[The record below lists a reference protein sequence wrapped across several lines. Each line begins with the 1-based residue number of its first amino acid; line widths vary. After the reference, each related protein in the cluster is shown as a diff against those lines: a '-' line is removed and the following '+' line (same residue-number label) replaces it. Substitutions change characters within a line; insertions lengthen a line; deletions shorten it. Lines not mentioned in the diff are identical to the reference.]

1 MPKTAHLNRWCE
13 AKLGDICPKLKS
25 TLAGYVVVLSLIAGC
40 VQPAPLPTQP
50 PTATLTSTPVPV
62 PTWTPTPTATS
73 TPRPTPTPTPIPFWD
88 TRTSTPEE
96 QGIDSALLVAMLD
109 YIDQQNL
116 TVHSVL
122 VIRNDHLVMEAYFH
136 LFHQDRIH
144 ALASC
149 TKSFTSALI
158 GIAIEEGYLN
168 LDDKVLDFFSDAEI
182 ANDSPLKHEIT
193 VEHLLLM
200 RSGFDWPES
209 SVSYSSSD
217 NILRQMMQSRDWV
230 QFVLDRPMAAQPG
243 AAFNYSTGD
252 SQLLAAILE
261 RATGMPEQQ
270 FARTRLFEPMGLS
283 SSRWYWT
290 SDPQG
295 VAFGG
300 GGLHM
305 TPRDM
310 AKFGY
315 LYLQG
320 GVWQGQQVVPAAWV
334 EASVEPA
341 QYGYQ
346 WWKLSGGGY
355 GALGYGGQRIVV
367 VPDLDMVVVVTG
379 EFSGTMSR
387 YLVDTFVIPA
397 ARSAEPLPANPEAL
411 AELESRI
418 EAVGSA
424 GR

>member
-1 MPKTAHLNRWCE
+1 MARHLV
-13 AKLGDICPKLKS
+13 G
-25 TLAGYVVVLSLIAGC
+25 LAGCAVTLSLIAGC

-50 PTATLTSTPVPV
+50 PTATPTSTVEPV
-62 PTWTPTPTATS
+62 PTWTPTPTPTS

-88 TRTSTPEE
+88 TRISTPEE
-96 QGIDSALLVAMLD
+96 QGIDSAQLVAMFD
-109 YIDQQNL
+109 YIADREAE
-116 TVHSVL
+116 VHSVL
-122 VIRNDHLVMEAYFH
+122 VIRNDHLVMEAYFYPY
-136 LFHQDRIH
+136 HQDRIH
-144 ALASC
+144 GLASC
-149 TKSFTSALI
+149 TKSFTSALV
-158 GIAIEEGYLN
+158 GITIEQGYLN
-168 LDDKVLDFFSDAEI
+168 LDDKLLDFFPDSEI
-182 ANDSPLKHEIT
+182 ANDSPLKQEIT

-200 RSGFDWPES
+200 RSGLDWPES
-209 SVSYSSSD
+209 SVSYSASD

-230 QFVLDRPMAAQPG
+230 QFVLDRPMVAQPG
-243 AAFNYSTGD
+243 AVFNYNTGD

-261 RATGMPEQQ
+261 QATDMPLQR
-270 FARTRLFEPMGLS
+270 FARIWLFEPLGIP

-290 SDPQG
+290 SDPQNI
-295 VAFGG
+295 AFGG

-315 LYLQG
+315 LYLEG
-320 GVWQGQQVVPAAWV
+320 GVWQGQQVVPAEWV

-355 GALGYGGQRIVV
+355 AALGYMGQRIVV
-367 VPDLDMVVVVTG
+367 IPDLDMVVVVTG

-387 YLVDTFVIPA
+387 YLVDTFIIPA
-397 ARSAEPLPANPEAL
+397 ARSTEPLSANPEAL

-418 EAVGSA
+418 EAVGSS

>member
-1 MPKTAHLNRWCE
+1 VTRVHRMARHLVG
-13 AKLGDICPKLKS
+13 L
-25 TLAGYVVVLSLIAGC
+25 AGC
-40 VQPAPLPTQP
+40 VIILSLLAGCIQPTPLPTRP
-50 PTATLTSTPVPV
+50 PTATPTSTPVPV

-88 TRTSTPEE
+88 TRLSTPEE
-96 QGIDSALLVAMLD
+96 QGIDSAMLVRGFD
-109 YIDQQNL
+109 YIADQEVE
-116 TVHSVL
+116 VHSVL
-122 VIRNDHLVMEAYFH
+122 VIRNGNLVTEAYFYPYH
-136 LFHQDRIH
+136 RDRKH

-149 TKSFTSALI
+149 TKSFTSALF
-158 GIAIEEGYLN
+158 GIAIDEGYLS
-168 LDDKVLDFFSDAEI
+168 LDDKVLGFFPDREI
-182 ANDSPLKHEIT
+182 ANNSPLKQEIT

-200 RSGFDWPES
+200 RSGLDWPES
-209 SVSYSSSD
+209 SVSYSSRD
-217 NILRQMMQSRDWV
+217 NILREMMQSRNWV
-230 QFVLDRPMAAQPG
+230 QFVLDRPMATQPG
-243 AAFNYSTGD
+243 AVFNYSTGD

-261 RATGMPEQQ
+261 QATGMSVQQ

-283 SSRWYWT
+283 SSRWSWT

-295 VAFGG
+295 IAFGG

-320 GVWQGQQVVPAAWV
+320 GVWQGQQVVPAEWV
-334 EASVEPA
+334 EASVKPA

-355 GALGYGGQRIVV
+355 AALGYMGQRIVV
-367 VPDLDMVVVVTG
+367 IPDLDMVVVVTG

-387 YLVDTFVIPA
+387 YLVDTFIIPA
-397 ARSAEPLPANPEAL
+397 ARSTEPLPANPEAL

-418 EAVGSA
+418 EAVGSS
-424 GR
+424 GH